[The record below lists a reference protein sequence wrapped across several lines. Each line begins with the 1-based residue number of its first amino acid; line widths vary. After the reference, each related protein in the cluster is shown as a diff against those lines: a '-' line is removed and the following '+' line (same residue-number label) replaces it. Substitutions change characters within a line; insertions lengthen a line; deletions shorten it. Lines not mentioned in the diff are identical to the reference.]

1 MLLELMSNGK
11 LATLPPEYVPEGMT
25 LPDEPAV
32 MVLLP
37 HNKYLLGT
45 DSNNWIYSDLN
56 ANKDTRPQ
64 KVFLYDDT
72 RLALKNQDCST
83 MIIPASVVNE
93 LRKDLFMLCEPP
105 GQHVATVQLL
115 KTFLKYHPAFVSE
128 EIDYLDEKVFASEMG
143 KDPRLYKAYWT
154 LRFALSRSEL
164 EEVTRIK
171 AWLRA
176 DPENFEKSEHSAKI
190 YFSLMELPDQ
200 VAMRELE
207 ENYSF
212 TKMELQKV
220 AAQNISPV
228 VLYNPQGGWLI
239 HGRFGRMGNISEA
252 IFFVWVYL
260 NHELWNVLK
269 EVRKMTINEII
280 NAVWGYYDTLDAV
293 KERAKYKGADEL
305 TL

>member
-1 MLLELMSNGK
+1 MSNGK
-11 LATLPPEYVPEGMT
+11 LAALPPEHVPDGLT

-56 ANKDTRPQ
+56 ADKDTRPQ

-72 RLALKNQDCST
+72 TLALTNQDCST
-83 MIIPASVVNE
+83 MIIPAKVVNE

-105 GQHVATVQLL
+105 GQHDATVQLL
-115 KTFLKYHPAFVSE
+115 KTFLKYHPAFVNE
-128 EIDYLDEKVFASEMG
+128 DIDYLDEKTFSLEMQ
-143 KDPRLYKAYWT
+143 KDSRLYKAYWT

-176 DPENFEKSEHSAKI
+176 GPENFEKGEHSAKI
-190 YFSLMELPDQ
+190 YFSLTDLPAQD
-200 VAMRELE
+200 AMRELE

-212 TKMELQKV
+212 TKMELQKTSEQKV
-220 AAQNISPV
+220 SPV
-228 VLYNPQGGWLI
+228 VLYNPKSGWLI
-239 HGRFGRMGNISEA
+239 HGRFGRMGNMSET

-269 EVRKMTINEII
+269 EVRKMTINEIV

-293 KERAKYKGADEL
+293 KERAKYKSSE
-305 TL
+305 